1 MTRRYPV
8 KPDTRTGRGLLIMAA
23 ILLMCCGGSL
33 FARDSSMPAPEA
45 WSFAGETGPEHWADL
60 SPAFATCR
68 EGQSQSPI
76 DIRTVQRIPYEPLHF
91 RYHTQTLEAVNDG
104 RGVHVL
110 SSAGSALELR
120 GETFDL
126 TSLHFHSPG
135 ETLINGVAAAAEVHL
150 VHRSSTG
157 RFAIV
162 AVQIQPGRRINQTLA
177 RIVER
182 LPLHAGERL
191 SYRQVGINPLLLLPA
206 DPGYYTYSG
215 SLANPPCSEP
225 AAWYILAQ
233 PVRLDPEQIRR
244 LTAAAGAN
252 NVRPVQPL
260 NGRPVYA
267 SLRH

>member
-1 MTRRYPV
+1 MAQRHPLRPGARIRR
-8 KPDTRTGRGLLIMAA
+8 TLLIIAA
-23 ILLMCCGGSL
+23 VLPLCRGGSL
-33 FARDSSMPAPEA
+33 FARDPSTPAPDA
-45 WSFAGETGPEHWADL
+45 WSYTGKTGPAHWADL
-60 SPAFATCR
+60 APAFATCR

-91 RYHTQTLEAVNDG
+91 RYHTQTLEVVNDG

-110 SSAGSALELR
+110 SSGGSTLELP

-162 AVQIQPGRRINQTLA
+162 AVQIQPGRRTNQTLA

-206 DPGYYTYSG
+206 DQGYFTYTG

-233 PVRLDPEQIRR
+233 PVGLDPEQIRR
-244 LTAAAGAN
+244 LAAAAGVN

-260 NGRPVYA
+260 NGRSVYA